1 MIRTTLL
8 AVLIAA
14 LAQQQGKLVRPEQG
28 NGVDAGKDA
37 VDFTLKQLKK
47 SKDDKDEKEIE
58 VKLSSF
64 KDQKPVALIFGSY
77 T

>member
-1 MIRTTLL
+1 MIRPTLL
-8 AVLIAA
+8 ALLVAA
-14 LAQQQGKLVRPEQG
+14 LAQQQGKIVRPEQG

-37 VDFTLKQLKK
+37 VDFNLKQLKK
-47 SKDDKDEKEIE
+47 DKADKEEKEVE

>member
-1 MIRTTLL
+1 MVRHALL
-8 AVLIAA
+8 TVLVAA
-14 LAQQQGKLVRPEQG
+14 LAQQQGKIVRPEQG

-47 SKDDKDEKEIE
+47 DKNDKEEKEVE
-58 VKLSSF
+58 VKLSAF
-64 KDQKPVALIFGSY
+64 KDKQPVALIFGSY